1 MDYRFSITPRLLI
14 LAALSLL
21 ALFILLFLLGI
32 FVGQQLGPVSA
43 LGQTN
48 LPKLTAPASAA
59 LPSPGS
65 LPPALTPQAAVAAP
79 PATPAPAAP
88 AVQAKP

>member
-32 FVGQQLGPVSA
+32 FVGQRLGPVFA
-43 LGQTN
+43 LDPSN
-48 LPKLTAPASAA
+48 LPKVTTPPSQA
-59 LPSPGS
+59 LPT
-65 LPPALTPQAAVAAP
+65 ALTSSTTVAAP
-79 PATPAPAAP
+79 PAMPAP
-88 AVQAKP
+88 AVQVKP